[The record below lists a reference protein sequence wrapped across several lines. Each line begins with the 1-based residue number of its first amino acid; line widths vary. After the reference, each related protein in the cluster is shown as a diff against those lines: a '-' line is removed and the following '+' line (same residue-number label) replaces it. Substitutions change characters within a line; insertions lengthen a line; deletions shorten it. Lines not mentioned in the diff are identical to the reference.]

1 MIFMISTAAVT
12 TALILT
18 IFFCFYKSRP
28 TLTLYATVLFCSVS
42 SVLALALGNLHVASI
57 TLSAFVACGLS
68 APMYLMKEEA
78 QQNWPLILLALMP
91 AGLPVILA
99 AIAEVIIIGL
109 LHKETRIPLVFVISV
124 ALTTALSIFAP
135 TFIALDDVLR
145 LRAKLFFQRTHVR

>member
-1 MIFMISTAAVT
+1 
-12 TALILT
+12 
-18 IFFCFYKSRP
+18 
-28 TLTLYATVLFCSVS
+28 
-42 SVLALALGNLHVASI
+42 
-57 TLSAFVACGLS
+57 
-68 APMYLMKEEA
+68 
-78 QQNWPLILLALMP
+78 MP